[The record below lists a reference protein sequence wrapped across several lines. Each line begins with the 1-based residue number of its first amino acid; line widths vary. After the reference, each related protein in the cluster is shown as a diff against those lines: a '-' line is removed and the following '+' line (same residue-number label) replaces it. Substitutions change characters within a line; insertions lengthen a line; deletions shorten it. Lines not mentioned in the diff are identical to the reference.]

1 MLPNVQRGGV
11 VKTVVVIVVSGFTFE
26 VAVVPVVVVAV
37 VPDVVLVDKV
47 VVVDVVVVVV
57 VVVVFVVEVA
67 LVLVDGACA
76 TFGDVCRW
84 VLGLC
89 GVF

>member
-11 VKTVVVIVVSGFTFE
+11 VKTVVVIVVFGFTFE
-26 VAVVPVVVVAV
+26 VVVVPVVVVAV

-57 VVVVFVVEVA
+57 VVEVV
-67 LVLVDGACA
+67 LVLVDGACV
-76 TFGDVCRW
+76 TFGDVCTW

>member
-47 VVVDVVVVVV
+47 VVVDVVVV
-57 VVVVFVVEVA
+57 FVVEVA

>member
-11 VKTVVVIVVSGFTFE
+11 VKTVVVIVVFGFTFE
-26 VAVVPVVVVAV
+26 VVVVPVVVVAV

-57 VVVVFVVEVA
+57 VVVVEVV
-67 LVLVDGACA
+67 LVLVDGACV
-76 TFGDVCRW
+76 TFGDVCTW

>member
-57 VVVVFVVEVA
+57 VFVVEVA

>member
-47 VVVDVVVVVV
+47 VVVDVVVVV
-57 VVVVFVVEVA
+57 FVVEVA

>member
-11 VKTVVVIVVSGFTFE
+11 VKTVVVIVVFGFTFE
-26 VAVVPVVVVAV
+26 VVVVPVVVVAV

-47 VVVDVVVVVV
+47 VVVDVVVVVIV
-57 VVVVFVVEVA
+57 VVEVV
-67 LVLVDGACA
+67 LVLVDGACV
-76 TFGDVCRW
+76 TFGDVCTW

>member
-57 VVVVFVVEVA
+57 VVVFVVEVA

>member
-37 VPDVVLVDKV
+37 VPDLVLVDKV
-47 VVVDVVVVVV
+47 VVVDVVVVV